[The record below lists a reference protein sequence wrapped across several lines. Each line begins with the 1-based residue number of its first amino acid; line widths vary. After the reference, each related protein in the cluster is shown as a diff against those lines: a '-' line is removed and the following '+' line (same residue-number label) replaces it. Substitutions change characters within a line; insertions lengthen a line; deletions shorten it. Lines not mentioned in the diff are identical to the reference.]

1 MQSDLTPQQQLDRIL
16 KSPQTPFERLQQQ
29 YLQSMI
35 LRNCSERTI
44 EYWAMN
50 LWKFNVWCDARSIDD
65 VTGVT
70 LEILNAYR
78 QHLFHYR
85 SPRQNKPLKFSTQ
98 HCYLIVIRRWFCWLH
113 EQGIIRQDV
122 AADLEI
128 PKPEGRL
135 PVNILTADEV
145 ESTMNQTNVE
155 RPMGLRDR
163 AILETLYSTAIRAS
177 ELAQLQ
183 LYDLDTERKI
193 VAIRQGKGK
202 KDRVVPIGDRAI
214 GWLQKYMADVRPDLV
229 ANTNPHPYLF
239 VTAAGNPI
247 KRSLLPLL
255 VKRYMKAASINKA
268 GSCHL
273 LRHTAATLM
282 MENGADLRS
291 LQLYLGHARLS
302 TTQIYT
308 HVSIQRLKEVHEK
321 THPASER
328 REAGGLSPEEEEKKP
343 NA

>member
-1 MQSDLTPQQQLDRIL
+1 M
-16 KSPQTPFERLQQQ
+16 
-29 YLQSMI
+29 
-35 LRNCSERTI
+35 
-44 EYWAMN
+44 
-50 LWKFNVWCDARSIDD
+50 WCDARSIDD
-65 VTGVT
+65 VTAVT

-85 SPRQNKPLKFSTQ
+85 SARQNKPLKFSTQ
-98 HCYLIVIRRWFCWLH
+98 HCYLIVIRRWFGWLH
-113 EQGIIRQDV
+113 EKQIIREDI
-122 AADLEI
+122 AADLQI
-128 PKPEGRL
+128 PKPEERL
-135 PVNILTADEV
+135 PVDILTADEV
-145 ESTMNQTNVE
+145 ESTMNQTNVD

-177 ELAQLQ
+177 ELAKLQ

-214 GWLQKYMADVRPDLV
+214 GWLQKYIADVRPDLV
-229 ANTNPHPYLF
+229 ANTEPHPYLF
-239 VTAAGNPI
+239 VTATGKPI
-247 KRSLLPLL
+247 SRSLLPLL
-255 VKRYMKAASINKA
+255 VKRYMKAAGINKP

-308 HVSIQRLKEVHEK
+308 HVSIGRLKEVHDK
-321 THPASER
+321 THPASAKPEDPDST
-328 REAGGLSPEEEEKKP
+328 AEEEEKKP
-343 NA
+343 DA